1 MRRFP
6 RTAVLVVA
14 VAVAAMLLVACG
26 SSSSSSNKASNGT
39 TTSAVNIASSTGN
52 KACPYKFALITHADN
67 GQFWGVVFRGAKDA
81 AADLGCT
88 LTETYGSQQQGQAEP
103 DDNAENAQIND
114 AINAHVDGI
123 AVSDHDPALMNPTLA
138 KASAAGIPVV
148 LLNAGCDDAD
158 IAASGA
164 LTCVGQPE
172 QLAGQAAGAKFKQ
185 LGATNVL
192 CIIHQSG
199 QNLLDRCN
207 GIAQALGVGQQC
219 KSGSAPSSGPAC
231 TELTLST
238 PNAASNPQQ
247 AIGQV
252 TAYLQAHTG
261 INAVMALN
269 NAIGTALVTS
279 NPPGNPKIGTFDLN
293 SGVQSGIQSGKLAFA
308 IDQQEYLQGYLPIVF
323 LDLYKRKNGQTVGGG
338 TTVASGPLVVT
349 KSNIGKV
356 SAAIAAGQ
364 D

>member
-1 MRRFP
+1 MRRVP
-6 RTAVLVVA
+6 RSIGIVVA
-14 VAVAAMLLVACG
+14 VGAAALLVAACG
-26 SSSSSSNKASNGT
+26 SSSSKSSSGKS
-39 TTSAVNIASSTGN
+39 TTSAVNIAASTGN
-52 KACPYKFALITHADN
+52 KACPYKFALITHGDN
-67 GQFWGVVFRGAKDA
+67 GSFWSVVYKGAKDA

-88 LTETYGSQQQGQAEP
+88 LTETYGSQQQGQAQP
-103 DDNAENAQIND
+103 DDNAENAQIQN
-114 AINAHVDGI
+114 AINAHVDGM
-123 AVSDHDPALMNPTLA
+123 AVSDHDASLMNPTLA
-138 KASAAGIPVV
+138 KAAQAGIPVV
-148 LLNAGCDDAD
+148 LLNAGCDNQD
-158 IAASGA
+158 IAASSA

-172 QLAGQAAGAKFKQ
+172 QLAGQASGAAFKK

-192 CIIHQSG
+192 CVIHQSG

-219 KSGSAPSSGPAC
+219 KTGNAPSSGPAC

-252 TAYLQAHTG
+252 TSYLQTHTG

-279 NPPGNPKIGTFDLN
+279 NPPNKPKIATFDLN
-293 SGVQSGIQSGKLAFA
+293 SGVQQDLTNGTLSFA
-308 IDQQEYLQGYLPIVF
+308 IDQQQYLQGYLPIVF
-323 LDLYKRKNGQTVGGG
+323 LNLYKRKNGQTVGGG

-349 KSNIGKV
+349 KSNITKV
-356 SAAIAAGQ
+356 AAAIAAGQ